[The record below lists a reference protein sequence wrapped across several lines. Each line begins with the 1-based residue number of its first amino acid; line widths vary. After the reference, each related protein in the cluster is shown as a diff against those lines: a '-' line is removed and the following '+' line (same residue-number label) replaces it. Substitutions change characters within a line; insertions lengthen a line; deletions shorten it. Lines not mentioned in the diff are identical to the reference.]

1 MLNEFFFVFIFC
13 YKNYSVKI
21 EVGLSFSLPDHRVM
35 SVSLM
40 HLINYT
46 VYVHN
51 YIQFSD
57 EE

>member
-1 MLNEFFFVFIFC
+1 MIFFLFSFFLC

-21 EVGLSFSLPDHRVM
+21 EVGLSPHFLDHRGM
-35 SVSLM
+35 SIILM

-51 YIQFSD
+51 YIRFSD
-57 EE
+57 EK